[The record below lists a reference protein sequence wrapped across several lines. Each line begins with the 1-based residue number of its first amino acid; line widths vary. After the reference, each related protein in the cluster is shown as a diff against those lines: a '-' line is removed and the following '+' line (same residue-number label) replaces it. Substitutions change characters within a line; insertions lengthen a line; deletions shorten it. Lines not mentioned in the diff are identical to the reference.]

1 MINYLLEQSKSLN
14 QIITLSYLSKYFDI
28 FKYIIS
34 YFLLISAVNNN
45 AVENETSSQKDIRLI
60 KKTDFLTF
68 FISILEC
75 Y

>member
-14 QIITLSYLSKYFDI
+14 QITTLSYLSKYFDI

>member
-14 QIITLSYLSKYFDI
+14 QITTLSYLSKYFDI
-28 FKYIIS
+28 SKYIIS